1 MMKLSNKKRKYRKFW
16 HGCLLLGILLTA
28 LAVPVWGRAGGGSSG
43 GGGGHSGS
51 SGGGSYHSGRSSSR
65 SNLTGNILFGVNA
78 IVVTC
83 GGAIAFTIKAKKA
96 AAKSRNLMRQYEKIG
111 GNWDYREVQR
121 QVEEAYYQIQE
132 CWRRMD
138 AGYAAAYLSE
148 ELLEDFNMKIQWM
161 EVREE
166 EVVQKHVKLLSAVP
180 VGAYDELGEEN
191 DCIRY
196 LIHGSMVGYY
206 INRNTKICVRG
217 NTKKES
223 FYEYWKFIYRNE
235 RWVLQE
241 IRQQDEIDINQ
252 FV

>member
-1 MMKLSNKKRKYRKFW
+1 M
-16 HGCLLLGILLTA
+16 
-28 LAVPVWGRAGGGSSG
+28 
-43 GGGGHSGS
+43 
-51 SGGGSYHSGRSSSR
+51 
-65 SNLTGNILFGVNA
+65 GNIVFGVNA
-78 IVVTC
+78 VLITC
-83 GGAIAFTIKAKKA
+83 GGAIVFTVKSKKA
-96 AAKSRNLMRQYEKIG
+96 AMKSKNLMRQYEKIG

-121 QVEEAYYQIQE
+121 QVEEAYFEIQE

-138 AGYAAAYLSE
+138 ASYAAAYLST

-166 EVVQKHVKLLSAVP
+166 AVVQKHVKLLSAVP
-180 VGAYDELGEEN
+180 VCASDEPGEEN
-191 DCIRY
+191 DSIWY

-206 INRNTKICVRG
+206 INRNTGICVRG

-223 FYEYWKFIYRNE
+223 FYEYWRFVYRNK

-252 FV
+252 FI